1 MKTIEIKG
9 FLRTELGKK
18 STKLLR
24 KEGNV
29 PCVVYGGKENI
40 HFQSHENSFT
50 KLIYTPEIHLVKL
63 NVDGKEYEAV
73 LKDIQFNPVTDK
85 IEHIDFVQVFNDVPV
100 IINIPIKV
108 TGESDGIKAGGK
120 LRIRR
125 RSLKSKGFALNLPE
139 FLPVDITNV
148 HINQSI
154 KVGDLSFENIELL
167 DPKRSMVLAVAT
179 SRVAQK
185 TEETVEAVL
194 AGESTEEVTEEK

>member
-9 FLRTELGKK
+9 ILRTELGKK
-18 STKLLR
+18 SSKLLR
-24 KEGNV
+24 KKGNV
-29 PCVVYGGKENI
+29 PCVIYGGKENI
-40 HFQSHENSFT
+40 HFHAHENAFT
-50 KLIYTPEIHLVKL
+50 KLIYTPDIHLVKL
-63 NVDGKEYEAV
+63 DIEGKEFEVV
-73 LKDIQFNPVTDK
+73 LKDIQFNPVSDK
-85 IEHIDFVQVFNDVPV
+85 IEHIDFVQVFSDIPV

-108 TGESDGIKAGGK
+108 TGDSDGIKAGGK

-125 RSLKSKGFALNLPE
+125 RSLKSKGFANLIPE

-154 KVGDLSFENIELL
+154 KVGDLSYENIELL

-185 TEETVEAVL
+185 VEETIAVSEVEPD
-194 AGESTEEVTEEK
+194 EETTEEK

>member
-9 FLRTELGKK
+9 ALRTELGKK
-18 STKLLR
+18 SSKLLR
-24 KEGNV
+24 KTGNV
-29 PCVVYGGKENI
+29 PCVIYGGKENI
-40 HFQSHENSFT
+40 HFHAHENLFT

-63 NVDGKEYEAV
+63 DIDGKEFEAV
-73 LKDIQFNPVTDK
+73 LKDIQFNPVSDK
-85 IEHIDFVQVFNDVPV
+85 IEHIDFVQVFENVPV

-108 TGESDGIKAGGK
+108 SGDSDGIKAGGK

-125 RSLKSKGFALNLPE
+125 RSLKSKGFAQNLPE
-139 FLPVDITNV
+139 FLQVDITDV

-185 TEETVEAVL
+185 VDETVVALEA
-194 AGESTEEVTEEK
+194 EPTEEVAEEK

>member
-9 FLRTELGKK
+9 SLRTELGKK
-18 STKLLR
+18 SSKLLR
-24 KEGNV
+24 KVGNV
-29 PCVVYGGKENI
+29 PCVIYGGKENI
-40 HFQSHENSFT
+40 HFHAHENNFT
-50 KLIYTPEIHLVKL
+50 KLIYTPDIHLVKL
-63 NVDGKEYEAV
+63 NIDGKEFEAV

-85 IEHIDFVQVFNDVPV
+85 IEHIDFIQVFNDVPV

-108 TGESDGIKAGGK
+108 IGDSDGIKAGGK

-125 RSLKSKGFALNLPE
+125 RSLKSKGFAQILPE

-154 KVGDLSFENIELL
+154 KVGDLSYENIELL
-167 DPKRSMVLAVAT
+167 DPKRSMVLAIAT

-185 TEETVEAVL
+185 VEETVPVLEA
-194 AGESTEEVTEEK
+194 ESTEEATEEK

>member
-9 FLRTELGKK
+9 LLRKDLGKK
-18 STKLLR
+18 SSKLLR
-24 KEGNV
+24 KDGNV
-29 PCVVYGGKENI
+29 PCVIYGGKENI
-40 HFQSHENSFT
+40 HFYAHENLFT
-50 KLIYTPEIHLVKL
+50 KLIYTPDIHLVKL
-63 NVDGKEYEAV
+63 DIEGKGFEAV
-73 LKDIQFNPVTDK
+73 LKDIQFNPVSDK
-85 IEHIDFVQVFNDVPV
+85 IEHIDFVQVFDNVPV

-108 TGESDGIKAGGK
+108 SGDSDGIKAGGK

-125 RSLKSKGFALNLPE
+125 RSLKSRGFAQNLPE

-154 KVGDLSFENIELL
+154 KVGDLSFDNIELL

-185 TEETVEAVL
+185 VDETVAALAAEPTEEA
-194 AGESTEEVTEEK
+194 TEEK

>member
-1 MKTIEIKG
+1 MKTIEING
-9 FLRTELGKK
+9 ILRTELGKK
-18 STKLLR
+18 SSKQLR
-24 KEGNV
+24 KVGNV

-40 HFQSHENSFT
+40 HFHAHENIFT
-50 KLIYTPEIHLVKL
+50 KLIYTPDIHLVKL
-63 NVDGKEYEAV
+63 NIDGKVFEAV
-73 LKDIQFNPVTDK
+73 LKEIQFNPVSDK

-125 RSLKSKGFALNLPE
+125 RSLKSRGFAQNLPE
-139 FLPVDITNV
+139 FLPVDISNV

-154 KVGDLSFENIELL
+154 KVGDLSYENIELL

-185 TEETVEAVL
+185 VDETVAALAAEPTEEAP
-194 AGESTEEVTEEK
+194 EEK